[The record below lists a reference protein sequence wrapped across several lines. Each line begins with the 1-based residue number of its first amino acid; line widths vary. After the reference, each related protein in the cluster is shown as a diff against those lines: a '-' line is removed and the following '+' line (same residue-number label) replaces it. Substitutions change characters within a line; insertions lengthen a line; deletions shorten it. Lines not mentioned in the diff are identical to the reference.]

1 MQPMWGRFRYLD
13 IEAPRR
19 IVFINSF
26 SDEAGGITRA
36 PFDEQWPQEM
46 RNTITLSEASGV
58 TTLTLTGRPENA
70 TPEEAA
76 VYDAHHE
83 SMHQGFGG
91 TFDKLAAYLAQQ

>member
-1 MQPMWGRFRYLD
+1 MD
-13 IEAPRR
+13 IETPHR
-19 IVFINSF
+19 IALINSF

-36 PFDEQWPQEM
+36 PFDEQWPLEM
-46 RNTITLSEASGV
+46 RNIITLSEADGV

-70 TPEEAA
+70 TPGEAA

-91 TFDKLAAYLAQQ
+91 TFDKLEAFLAQR